1 MRADLG
7 YGAAAVN
14 SSSPFLA
21 LRPAWRGLR
30 ANVVPALV
38 LQSFALCLVLGYF
51 HVPAF
56 GRVLGEL
63 GDLKVEWGYLFSS
76 ISTALFG
83 GLFPFLVLFSTGRVA
98 KARAMGE
105 LLFYLCFW
113 FWKGAEVDALYR
125 AQSWLFGSSPS
136 AQVVAAKTALD
147 QFVYNPLWAAP
158 TQTLCFLWKDAG
170 FSVPAM
176 RERLRRQGM
185 PLRVGTVLLSTWIV
199 WIPTVAIVYSLPG
212 PLQVPLFNLVLC
224 FWCLLLSFL
233 SRE

>member
-1 MRADLG
+1 LNTR
-7 YGAAAVN
+7 
-14 SSSPFLA
+14 SSFFAA

-30 ANVVPALV
+30 ANVVPAFV
-38 LQSFALCLVLGYF
+38 LQCFALGLVIAYF
-51 HVPAF
+51 HLPAF
-56 GRVLGEL
+56 GRALRELGEL
-63 GDLKVEWGYLFSS
+63 KVRGGYVFSS

-83 GLFPFLVLFSTGRVA
+83 GLIPFLVLLGTGRVE
-98 KARAMGE
+98 KARAKGE
-105 LLFYLCFW
+105 LLFYLAFW

-125 AQSWLFGSSPS
+125 AQSWLFGSSPN
-136 AQVVAAKTALD
+136 ALVVGAKTALD

-170 FSVPAM
+170 FSLPAM
-176 RERLRRQGM
+176 RDRLRLQAL
-185 PLRVGTVLLSTWIV
+185 PLRVGTVLVSTWVV
-199 WIPTVAIVYSLPG
+199 WIPTVAIVYSLPL